1 MFKLIT
7 TVHRNFRN
15 VPRTSLATDKG
26 YAYAISTTTGNLAVA
41 GASTDQNQEI
51 YISKETLASGSTPV
65 NCLIVSR
72 GDEFLVDTVNNTAAT
87 QVGQRCVLNSTG
99 DKLNNTGTDATAGV
113 FEIISIVGA
122 AADKQ
127 VIAKRV

>member
-1 MFKLIT
+1 MVRTISPSTGALI
-7 TVHRNFRN
+7 
-15 VPRTSLATDKG
+15 
-26 YAYAISTTTGNLAVA
+26 VA
-41 GASTDQNQEI
+41 GASTDQNQEV
-51 YISKETLASGSTPV
+51 YISKQTLASGSTPV
-65 NCLIVSR
+65 NCLIVTR
-72 GDEFLVDTVNNTAAT
+72 GDEFLVDTVNNTAAG
-87 QVGQRCVLNSTG
+87 QLGQRCVLNSTG